1 MRPYQKD
8 IEQLQEELGH
18 HEYMAKNFRQ
28 ECNAAFAEYFEK
40 RSIEIQNAIAAT
52 KKWQEAA
59 ISEWSALTRSEREA
73 LLLPIYNAAEE
84 TVAKISDAG
93 CPEFSRYLD
102 NLFTDF
108 LIDLVEFK
116 E

>member
-52 KKWQEAA
+52 K
-59 ISEWSALTRSEREA
+59 SSAFRLRM
-73 LLLPIYNAAEE
+73 
-84 TVAKISDAG
+84 
-93 CPEFSRYLD
+93 
-102 NLFTDF
+102 TDF
-108 LIDLVEFK
+108 TLSFGRAPFR
-116 E
+116 

>member
-59 ISEWSALTRSEREA
+59 ISEWSALTRQNERHFSCRFTMQQKK
-73 LLLPIYNAAEE
+73 LLQKYPMQAARSFPGIL
-84 TVAKISDAG
+84 TIFLQI
-93 CPEFSRYLD
+93 FS
-102 NLFTDF
+102 
-108 LIDLVEFK
+108 LIL
-116 E
+116 